1 MNNKVGLIVVAV
13 VLVVAAFVAG
23 GYIGPKF
30 LPGASTSARSGFP
43 GGAGGPM
50 GNLTAEEQAKVQ
62 NMSDEERRAFFQQKM
77 GADGGAGAR
86 NGQGRPGR
94 MGGGIEGEVLTVA
107 ADQITIK
114 TAAGGS
120 QNIYVD
126 AKTVYAFAKGVTEH
140 DLAKGDKVVVIAQP
154 ETDGVMS
161 ATTVVIK

>member
-1 MNNKVGLIVVAV
+1 MKNKVVHWIVTAVLLI
-13 VLVVAAFVAG
+13 AAFVAG

-30 LPGASTSARSGFP
+30 LPGASTSARGGFP

-62 NMSDEERRAFFQQKM
+62 NMSDSERRTYFQQKM
-77 GADGGAGAR
+77 GANGGAGA
-86 NGQGRPGR
+86 QGGPGR
-94 MGGGIEGEVLTVA
+94 RGGDIEGEVLSVA
-107 ADQITIK
+107 TDQITVK

-126 AKTVYAFAKGVTEH
+126 ANTVYAYAKGVTEH
-140 DLAKGDKVVVIAQP
+140 QLAKGDKVVVIAQP

-161 ATTVVIK
+161 ATTIVIK

>member
-1 MNNKVGLIVVAV
+1 MNNKVVLIVVAV

-62 NMSDEERRAFFQQKM
+62 NMSDSERRAYFQQRM
-77 GADGGAGAR
+77 GASGGTNA
-86 NGQGRPGR
+86 QGGPGR

-107 ADQITIK
+107 SDQITIK
-114 TAAGGS
+114 TTAGGS
-120 QNIYVD
+120 QNIYID
-126 AKTVYAFAKGVTEH
+126 AKTVYAYAKGVAEH

-161 ATTVVIK
+161 ATTIVIK